1 MENKYPIGRTEFIRK
16 QAIDTLELTKGY
28 TPEQRQV
35 AGNTFNTMEELSG
48 YILEL
53 TSESPTGPVWVK
65 ANEALPGFAKPV
77 KWKSAKGDEVKGKWS
92 ITQMTY
98 NGPDSL
104 EGWEWLNEIAPVQ
117 PLTPGA
123 PTETGTYFAIV
134 KHHIHDRMEYV
145 VLHFLKHKNEYHAIG
160 HSMNRMV
167 KGEEIVGWV
176 DLKTNY

>member
-1 MENKYPIGRTEFIRK
+1 MTNMENKPPTTDGYP
-16 QAIDTLELTKGY
+16 A
-28 TPEQRQV
+28 TPEMDLILRIV
-35 AGNTFNTMEELSG
+35 ANWGNAIEMPKMEGWLQEYAKG
-48 YILEL
+48 A
-53 TSESPTGPVWVK
+53 PTGPVWVK
-65 ANEALPGFAKPV
+65 ATEALPGFAKPV

-104 EGWEWLNEIAPVQ
+104 EGWEWLDESAPAPQ
-117 PLTPGA
+117 LTPGA

-160 HSMNRMV
+160 HGMNRMV

-176 DLKTNY
+176 RV